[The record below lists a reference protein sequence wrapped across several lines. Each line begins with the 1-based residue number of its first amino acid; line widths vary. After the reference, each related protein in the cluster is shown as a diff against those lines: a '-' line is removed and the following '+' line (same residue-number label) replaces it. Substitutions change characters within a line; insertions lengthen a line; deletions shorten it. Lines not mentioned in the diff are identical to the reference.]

1 MIDSLYTRNFYPTNI
16 SGKHTRDSDCDPE
29 IFYTPQSMSNIC
41 SVEVEWTIF
50 WRNFD
55 IFLCVQKYPQHFFFF
70 RKLNFFLSFFLIKK
84 NRIRISSTQYVRL
97 YGAGLPTLKFTIYLW
112 QKCFLSLWVKEE
124 SHYTY
129 FLFREPYG
137 RHLLVSASGPRGK
150 R

>member
-29 IFYTPQSMSNIC
+29 IFHTPQSMSNIC
-41 SVEVEWTIF
+41 SVEVERTIF
-50 WRNFD
+50 SRNFD

-70 RKLNFFLSFFLIKK
+70 RKLNFFSLVFSNKK
-84 NRIRISSTQYVRL
+84 KSYSYKLYPVRL